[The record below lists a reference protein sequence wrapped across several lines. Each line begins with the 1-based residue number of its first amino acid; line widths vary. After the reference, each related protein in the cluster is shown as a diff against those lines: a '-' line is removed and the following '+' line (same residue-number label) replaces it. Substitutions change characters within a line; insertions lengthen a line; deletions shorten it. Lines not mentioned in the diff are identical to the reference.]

1 MAKIEIRQYRAT
13 DRDRIIDLFR
23 GSVRQV
29 ARRDYSPAQIAAWAP
44 DDIDAEGF
52 GRRSADR
59 PTCVAAIDGDLAGFG
74 DLAPDGHIDM
84 LYVHANHQRKGIA
97 RSLLDK
103 IESVAR
109 QQGVRR
115 VYAEASITARPVFET
130 HGFQVLA
137 VQTVSLRGQT
147 FTNYPVEKHLGASI
161 SRKRGTIDR

>member
-1 MAKIEIRQYRAT
+1 MVISQDSAT
-13 DRDRIIDLFR
+13 SLPTGISTCFTFMPTISER
-23 GSVRQV
+23 GLL
-29 ARRDYSPAQIAAWAP
+29 AASS
-44 DDIDAEGF
+44 IK
-52 GRRSADR
+52 S
-59 PTCVAAIDGDLAGFG
+59 
-74 DLAPDGHIDM
+74 
-84 LYVHANHQRKGIA
+84 
-97 RSLLDK
+97 SL
-103 IESVAR
+103 SR

>member
-13 DRDRIIDLFR
+13 DRDRLIDLFR

-29 ARRDYSPAQIAAWAP
+29 ARRDYSPAQIVAWVP

-59 PTCVAAIDGDLAGFG
+59 PTWVAAIDGDLAGFG

-84 LYVHANHQRKGIA
+84 LYVHANHQRKGIT

-103 IESVAR
+103 IESVAPARGSPRICRSEHHRPAGFRDSRISGACRPDR
-109 QQGVRR
+109 QPSRADLHQLPGG
-115 VYAEASITARPVFET
+115 EASWGQHITQAR
-130 HGFQVLA
+130 
-137 VQTVSLRGQT
+137 
-147 FTNYPVEKHLGASI
+147 
-161 SRKRGTIDR
+161 DD